1 MKFRTDFVTNSSS
14 SSFITITVTMKDGSV
29 ITNELETGGGFPKN
43 QIIFCNDLSMIVN
56 SDTQSGD
63 DVLRAIQ
70 KMYEDMGID
79 SDIENNP
86 QPLSEITDFQSSVKK
101 ITIKENVAGDIMECF
116 DSILTASDEEEVY
129 PEELTVEM
137 SYDVKKKTYS
147 KKKITDDEGQ
157 KVIIRSYDSEEFNED
172 E

>member
-14 SSFITITVTMKDGSV
+14 SSFITITVTMKDGSI
-29 ITNELETGGGFPKN
+29 ITNELETGGSFPKN
-43 QIIFCNDLSMIVN
+43 QIIFCDDLSTIVN
-56 SDTQSGD
+56 SGTQSGD

-101 ITIKENVAGDIMECF
+101 ITIKENVSGDIMECF
-116 DSILTASDEEEVY
+116 DSILTSSDEEVY